1 MQRLI
6 LVALGIALVGISART
21 GASDEADPVATV
33 RAFRQALETGDRAT
47 ALELLSP
54 DLLVYESGDVDAT
67 RADYS
72 AHHLDA
78 DLAFLAKAK
87 VHVLHQSASRDGAL
101 ASVTTRSRISTPSGD
116 LVGTETMVLRLG
128 AQGWRIVHI
137 HWSSRRAT
145 AKDG

>member
-1 MQRLI
+1 MRRLI
-6 LVALGIALVGISART
+6 LVALSVALGGVPPLLRA
-21 GASDEADPVATV
+21 ADGTDPAGTV
-33 RAFRQALETGDRAT
+33 RAFRHALETANRAA

-54 DLLVYESGDVDAT
+54 ELLVYESGDVDPS
-67 RADYS
+67 REDYA

-87 VHVLHQSASRDGAL
+87 VSVLQQAASRDGAL
-101 ASVTTRSRISTPSGD
+101 ASVTTRSRLSTPNGD
-116 LVGTETMVLRLG
+116 FIGTETMVLRLG

-137 HWSSRRAT
+137 HWSSRRGT